1 MSPLV
6 DAERA
11 KLVVSRVHN
20 AFRCRKGLLSE
31 TGDLVENQI
40 PTGVEPLS
48 RDHALFIFYTVVND
62 HGMKSSRL
70 YAQAKAVFLK
80 ERDLF
85 EPARVSVN
93 FEGPEDPRLIESTG
107 KRLGTRYP
115 RETAK
120 TWYLNSQRLQER
132 YRGDP
137 RNLFSSTSDART
149 LMKEIRAFRGYGPK
163 IAGMLL
169 RAAIGLGFANV
180 EGIEEVLVPVDIH
193 DSRISFLTGILK
205 VVPGHSDE
213 NHTIH
218 YYDYVP
224 QVQRVLLE
232 ACNSLGFEWLDTDRA
247 LWLIGSRGCVNKLC
261 KSCPLHDI
269 CTVGRTAAVAEE
281 NEEGHSAEDS
291 FSTDCCAAD

>member
-1 MSPLV
+1 MPPVV

-11 KLVVSRVHN
+11 RLVVSRVHN
-20 AFRCRKGLLSE
+20 AFRCREGLLSE

-80 ERDLF
+80 DRDLF
-85 EPARVSVN
+85 EPARVPLN

-115 RETAK
+115 KETAK
-120 TWYLNSQRLQER
+120 TWYLNSQRLEEG
-132 YRGDP
+132 YDGDP

-193 DSRISFLTGILK
+193 DSRISFLTEILK
-205 VVPGHSDE
+205 VFPDCRDDDRK
-213 NHTIH
+213 IH

-224 QVQRVLLE
+224 QVQRILLE
-232 ACNSLGFEWLDTDRA
+232 ACNSLGLEWLDTDRA
-247 LWLIGSRGCVNKLC
+247 LWLIGSRGCVNRRC

-269 CTVGRTAAVAEE
+269 CTIGRTIVVAKEKE
-281 NEEGHSAEDS
+281 DSNSAEHS
-291 FSTDCCAAD
+291 FATDRCPAD